1 MNLLGEHTD
10 YNGGLCLPFAI
21 SQGVTVS
28 AETVDGD
35 ELIALARDLGEEDRF
50 ALADPGRA
58 SGWRAFVRGVV
69 AELGAEGHELPAAR
83 IEIAGELPHGA
94 GLSSSAALA
103 TALCLALLA
112 LAGETEPDRLALA
125 RLCSRV
131 ENEWVGASTGLLDQL
146 AVLFCR
152 EGSAL
157 RIDIAALELS
167 EVPLDLGGWSF
178 AVLDSGARHDNA
190 ASGYNQRRR
199 ECAEAAGLL
208 GLESLREATLEDVPR
223 LPEPLDRRVRHVVEE
238 NARVDAGAAAL
249 AHEDLRELGALLD
262 ASHRSLRDLYEVS
275 VLEVERAVGAMK
287 GAGAAGARIIGGGFG
302 GSVLGLFPP
311 GADLPPGAFRVE
323 PGPPARLL

>member
-1 MNLLGEHTD
+1 VNLLGEHTD

-21 SQGVTVS
+21 AEGVTVR
-28 AETVDGD
+28 AESMDGGD
-35 ELIALARDLGEEDRF
+35 VIAHARDLGEEDRF
-50 ALADPGRA
+50 PLAEPGRS
-58 SGWRAFVRGVV
+58 SGWRAFVRGTV
-69 AELGAEGHELPAAR
+69 AELRAAGHELPAAR
-83 IEIAGELPHGA
+83 IEIEGGLPQGA
-94 GLSSSAALA
+94 GLSSSAALS

-112 LAGETEPDRLALA
+112 LAGDTEPDRLALA

-167 EVPLDLGGWSF
+167 EVPLDLGGWCF

-190 ASGYNQRRR
+190 ASGYNRRR
-199 ECAEAAGLL
+199 SECGEAAGLL

-238 NARVDAGAAAL
+238 NARVDSAVAAL
-249 AHEDLRELGALLD
+249 AHEDLRELGALID
-262 ASHRSLRDLYEVS
+262 RSHRSLRDLYEVS
-275 VLEVERAVGAMK
+275 VPEVERAVEAMK
-287 GAGAAGARIIGGGFG
+287 DAGAAGARIIGGGFG

-311 GADLPPGAFRVE
+311 GADLPAGAIRVE
-323 PGPPARLL
+323 PGPPARLV